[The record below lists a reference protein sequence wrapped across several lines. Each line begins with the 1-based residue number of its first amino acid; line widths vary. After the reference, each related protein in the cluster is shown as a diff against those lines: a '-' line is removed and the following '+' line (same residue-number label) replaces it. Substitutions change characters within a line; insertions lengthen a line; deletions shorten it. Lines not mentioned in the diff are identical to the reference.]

1 MDNISCYN
9 FSADWH
15 KLKYLLHFYLQ
26 AAKYVEFDHAFTDD
40 EKSTA
45 NALWLSCNL
54 NSAACKL
61 KLGEY
66 LEASKLCTKV
76 LSSSTFLLLSPST
89 HKHTKS
95 VCDIAVMS

>member
-1 MDNISCYN
+1 MDNISCN
-9 FSADWH
+9 IFSADWQ

-26 AAKYVEFDHAFTDD
+26 AAKYVEFDHTFTDD

-76 LSSSTFLLLSPST
+76 LSFPPSFYSLLPPINTPNLP
-89 HKHTKS
+89 
-95 VCDIAVMS
+95 VILP